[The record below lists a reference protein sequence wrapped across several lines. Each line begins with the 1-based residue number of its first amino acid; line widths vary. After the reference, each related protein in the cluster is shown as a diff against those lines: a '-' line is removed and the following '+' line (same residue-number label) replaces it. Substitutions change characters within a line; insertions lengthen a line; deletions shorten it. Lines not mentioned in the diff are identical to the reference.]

1 MCGIAGMI
9 LAPPG
14 VVDAATIHNMCQ
26 TIIHRGPDDEGI
38 YAEAGVGLG
47 MRRLSIIDLSGGRQP
62 VHNEDKTVWVVFNG
76 EIYNF
81 PEQRK
86 ELERSGHHF
95 YTNSDTEVIVHLYE
109 MYGAD
114 CVQKL
119 RGMFA
124 LAVYDE
130 RSKRLLLAR
139 DRLGKKPLHY
149 AFDGSRLLFGSEIKA
164 LLAVAPELAEV
175 DREALLGYFYFGYIP
190 DPATAFR
197 GIRKLPPGHL
207 LEFAD
212 GKVSVRQYW
221 DLPAFGTAEPK
232 SEEEYLEEMER
243 HLAEAVRIRLI
254 SDVPLGAFL
263 SGGVDSSTVVALM
276 ARASSEPVKTFTIG
290 FAPEDFN
297 EARAARLVSQRFNTE
312 HHELVVEP
320 KIGETLQKLSS
331 SLEEPFADSSILP
344 TYYVSCMTR
353 KYVTVAL
360 AGDGG
365 DELFGGYDRY
375 AINLRGQGFDRVPS
389 WVGKYYR
396 ESIFPWVPAGFHGRR
411 FLFNATLGDRDRYLD
426 SISFLSVFGR
436 ERCIFSKDFLAEADT
451 LASPLLAFQG
461 YFDDAPAKDL
471 VSRLLY
477 LDAKT
482 YLPFDIL
489 TKVDRMSMATSL
501 EVRAPI
507 LDHVFVEW
515 ATRLPSD
522 MKFRQGQGKYLL
534 KKLAAR
540 VGVPRE
546 VLDRPKQG
554 FALPL
559 VHWMRGEL
567 KKELLAI
574 LVEPRTLQR
583 GYFDAQ
589 AVRDLLDEHWRGRRD
604 RSSEIWMLL
613 MFELWHRN
621 FLEAGAVERSSVLG
635 RPSPTMLTT
644 ASTSQ
649 RPEKRE
655 TAIFRSAEQGRK
667 L

>member
-1 MCGIAGMI
+1 MS
-9 LAPPG
+9 
-14 VVDAATIHNMCQ
+14 V
-26 TIIHRGPDDEGI
+26 
-38 YAEAGVGLG
+38 
-47 MRRLSIIDLSGGRQP
+47 
-62 VHNEDKTVWVVFNG
+62 
-76 EIYNF
+76 
-81 PEQRK
+81 QR
-86 ELERSGHHF
+86 
-95 YTNSDTEVIVHLYE
+95 
-109 MYGAD
+109 
-114 CVQKL
+114 
-119 RGMFA
+119 
-124 LAVYDE
+124 
-130 RSKRLLLAR
+130 
-139 DRLGKKPLHY
+139 
-149 AFDGSRLLFGSEIKA
+149 
-164 LLAVAPELAEV
+164 
-175 DREALLGYFYFGYIP
+175 
-190 DPATAFR
+190 
-197 GIRKLPPGHL
+197 
-207 LEFAD
+207 
-212 GKVSVRQYW
+212 YW

-232 SEEEYLEEMER
+232 SEEEHLDEMER

-320 KIGETLQKLSS
+320 KIGETLQKLSA

-344 TYYVSCMTR
+344 TYYVSRMTR

-375 AINLRGQGFDRVPS
+375 AINLRGQTLNRIPS
-389 WVGKYYR
+389 WAGKYYR
-396 ESIFPWVPAGFHGRR
+396 ESIFPRLPAGFHGRR

-426 SISFLSVFGR
+426 SMSFLSVFGR
-436 ERCIFSKDFLAEADT
+436 ERSIFSKDFLAEADT

-461 YFDDAPAKDL
+461 CFDDAPAKDL
-471 VSRLLY
+471 LSRLLY

-482 YLPFDIL
+482 YLPFDVL
-489 TKVDRMSMATSL
+489 TKVDRMSMAASL

-540 VGVPRE
+540 VGVPQQ

-589 AVRDLLDEHWRGRRD
+589 AVRDLLNEHWRGRRD
-604 RSSEIWMLL
+604 RSGEIWMLL

-655 TAIFRSAEQGRK
+655 TDIFRSAEQGRK